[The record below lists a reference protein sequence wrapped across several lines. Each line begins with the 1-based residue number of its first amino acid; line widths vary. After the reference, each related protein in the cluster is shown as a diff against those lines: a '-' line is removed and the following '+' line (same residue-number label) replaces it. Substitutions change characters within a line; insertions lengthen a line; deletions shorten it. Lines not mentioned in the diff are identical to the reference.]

1 MTFENENPF
10 ALRSTLEYEMPDFTR
25 INDESYLPAFHAGCE
40 DHLHEVHEIIKQE
53 EVTFENTIVALERS
67 GQMLTRVLTVFYNK
81 SSSDTTDRL
90 DEIEEEIAPKLSAHM
105 DAIRLNQALFGRI
118 KELYSNRDSL
128 ELNNEDAWLLE
139 RYYMDFTHAGAHLT
153 DAQREELTNLN
164 EELSKLET
172 QFGKNLLTDTND
184 LGVVVDDVAELD
196 GLSENEIA
204 ACAAAAKARGLEGK
218 WLVGMVNFTGHPLLS
233 SMKNRGLRERVMKN
247 SLLKGARS
255 NDNDNRPVI
264 LQIIK
269 LRAKRAE
276 LFGVKAHAEHVLQDR
291 NAQNPENVHKML
303 KQIAPAA
310 VRNAKLEG
318 ADLQKTIDAD
328 FERQAKAVLEE
339 IFTDLDQDVVGAMQA
354 LAANGDGSTKTL
366 EEIAAVYGVSP
377 ARVAEIRNK
386 TAADVSAATQTK
398 NGLPFTLESWDW
410 DFYTEAVRLEK
421 YNLDT
426 SAMRPYFELERVLQD
441 GVFFA
446 ANKLFGISFKERK
459 DIVTYHPDAR
469 AFEVF
474 NEDGSKLALFIGDFY
489 TRDSKRGGAWMNNL
503 VDQNHLLGQL
513 PVVVNNLNVPK
524 PPAGQP
530 TLLTYDEITT
540 LFHEFGHTL
549 HGILSDVKYPRFS
562 GTSVERDFVEFPSQ
576 VNEMWLTW
584 PEVLD
589 NYAKHYETG
598 EKIPQEWVDNLK
610 ASAAF
615 NEGHAT
621 TAYLAA
627 AILDL
632 AWHSLDADAT
642 VADVEEF
649 EAKAIEAY
657 GLNYSPVPT
666 RYRST
671 YFSHIFAGGYSA
683 GYYGYIWSEVLDAD
697 TVDWFKENGGL
708 TRANG
713 DHFRNT
719 LLSRGGSINSMQM
732 FRNFRG
738 RDATIE
744 PLLKRRG
751 LL

>member
-40 DHLHEVHEIIKQE
+40 EHLHEVHEIIKQD

-67 GQMLTRVLTVFYNK
+67 GQLLTRVLTVFYNK

-172 QFGKNLLTDTND
+172 LFGKNLLADTNT
-184 LGVVVDDVAELD
+184 LAVEVDDVAELD

-204 ACAAAAKARGLEGK
+204 GCAAAAKARGLEGK
-218 WLVGMVNFTGHPLLS
+218 WLVTMVNFTGHPLLS

-247 SLLKGARS
+247 SLLKG
-255 NDNDNRPVI
+255 NCDVIDNRKVI
-264 LQIIK
+264 LEIVK

-276 LFGVKAHAEHVLQDR
+276 LFGVKTHAEHVLQDR
-291 NAQNPENVHKML
+291 NAQNPANVHKML

-318 ADLQKTIDAD
+318 ADLQKVIDA
-328 FERQAKAVLEE
+328 
-339 IFTDLDQDVVGAMQA
+339 
-354 LAANGDGSTKTL
+354 NGED
-366 EEIAAVYGVSP
+366 
-377 ARVAEIRNK
+377 
-386 TAADVSAATQTK
+386 
-398 NGLPFTLESWDW
+398 FTLESWDW

-446 ANKLFGISFKERK
+446 ANKLFGITFKERK
-459 DIVTYHPDAR
+459 DIVTYHPEAR

-513 PVVVNNLNVPK
+513 PVVVNNLNIPK

-530 TLLTYDEITT
+530 TLLTYDEIIT

-632 AWHSLDADAT
+632 AWHSLDSNAT